1 MKADCH
7 MPLLVFLA
15 GALEASA
22 SAASSHPGI
31 SLQQEWMF
39 KGLAVL
45 GVFLALLG
53 LWASWL
59 LLRLLRAGRSTRA
72 PGAADSMPSAGTGG
86 ERVAAGESG
95 IRPGAGAEVNSA
107 RVRERL
113 VCLVARHDKVIQSP
127 IAGVYITLG
136 KCLQDL
142 GFSVQRATGL
152 SELEGLLEEGVPGV
166 MGVDCRL
173 GPRTLREIAR
183 LARAH
188 PAMRDCV
195 FLFYNAE
202 RPESI
207 HPPAILPHAHFLGL
221 AFASQQV
228 MEILAPA
235 FEFEPAPEESGSVDT
250 GAIFE
255 GVLSEN
261 SLPEILQFLEIGR
274 RTGLLSLETEQPAG
288 VINFQ
293 DGDITSAQT
302 HLHEGVEAVFEMLAL
317 NRGKFRFF
325 PGKVT
330 ATGGARISATQV
342 LMHWAQ
348 RVDETGEMAVRPE
361 GGTLLDTLG

>member
-15 GALEASA
+15 GALEAPA

-45 GVFLALLG
+45 GAFLALLG
-53 LWASWL
+53 LWAAW
-59 LLRLLRAGRSTRA
+59 RLLRADRSTRA
-72 PGAADSMPSAGTGG
+72 AGVAGNSMSSAGKG
-86 ERVAAGESG
+86 ED
-95 IRPGAGAEVNSA
+95 
-107 RVRERL
+107 RERL

-136 KCLQDL
+136 KCFQDL
-142 GFSVQRATGL
+142 GFNVQRAASL
-152 SELEGLLEEGVPGV
+152 SDLEDLLEGGVPGV

-183 LARAH
+183 LARVH

-202 RPESI
+202 RPESF
-207 HPPAILPHAHFLGL
+207 HPPAILPHAHLLGL

-235 FEFEPAPEESGSVDT
+235 FEFESAPEESGRGDS

-274 RTGLLSLETEQPAG
+274 RTGLLSLETEHPAG

-330 ATGGARISATQV
+330 APGGMRVSATQV

-348 RVDETGEMAVRPE
+348 RVDETAVAVRPE

>member
-1 MKADCH
+1 
-7 MPLLVFLA
+7 V
-15 GALEASA
+15 G
-22 SAASSHPGI
+22 
-31 SLQQEWMF
+31 
-39 KGLAVL
+39 
-45 GVFLALLG
+45 
-53 LWASWL
+53 
-59 LLRLLRAGRSTRA
+59 
-72 PGAADSMPSAGTGG
+72 
-86 ERVAAGESG
+86 
-95 IRPGAGAEVNSA
+95 
-107 RVRERL
+107 
-113 VCLVARHDKVIQSP
+113 RHDKVIQSP
-127 IAGVYITLG
+127 ISGVYITLG
-136 KCLQDL
+136 KCFQDL
-142 GFSVQRATGL
+142 GFIVRRAASL
-152 SELEGLLEEGVPGV
+152 AELEDLLESGVPGV

-183 LARAH
+183 LARVH

-202 RPESI
+202 RPETL

-235 FEFEPAPEESGSVDT
+235 FEFEPAPEENGRADT
-250 GAIFE
+250 GAVFE

-274 RTGLLSLETEQPAG
+274 RTGLLSIEIEQPAG

-302 HLHEGVEAVFEMLAL
+302 HLHEGVEAVFEMLSL

-325 PGKVT
+325 PGK
-330 ATGGARISATQV
+330 ATVPGETRISATQV
-342 LMHWAQ
+342 LMQWAQ
-348 RVDETGEMAVRPE
+348 RVDEIGEMAVRRE